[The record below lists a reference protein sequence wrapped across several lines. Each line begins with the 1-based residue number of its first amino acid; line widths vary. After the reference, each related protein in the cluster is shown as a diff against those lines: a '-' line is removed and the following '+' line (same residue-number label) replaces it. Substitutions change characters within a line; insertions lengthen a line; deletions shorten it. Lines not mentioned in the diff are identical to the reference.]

1 MDHDGFDHPLVAVFD
16 ARKTDVLAR
25 MIKIQM
31 VCCLQY
37 DLALSNQ
44 LMDVMARKLFPQS
57 FLYPFPQ
64 MAGEVET
71 NRVKDDSPFAPSP

>member
-31 VCCLQY
+31 VCRLQY
-37 DLALSNQ
+37 DLAFSNQ
-44 LMDVMARKLFPQS
+44 LMDVMSRKLFSQPL
-57 FLYPFPQ
+57 LYPFPQ
-64 MAGEVET
+64 MAGEVKT
-71 NRVKDDSPFAPSP
+71 NRVKDDSPFVPSP